1 MERRSQFGWKRNT
14 LRFDVI
20 LSHHQHSFISL
31 IAASFLLAAVDDAAA
46 QADETQALEEVQ
58 SELRAL
64 ESRLESQREE
74 RDASSRALRAAELE
88 TANAAGALRDIR
100 AQLAEQRSR
109 QQTLTGEMRQANA
122 RLDGERDALTQ
133 QIRMSYIAGRQEG
146 VKLLLNQ
153 DTPARLG
160 RMVVYYDYLNR
171 ARSTRLDA
179 VQTEIATLQNLEAE
193 SVQLGENLASL
204 EASQAATVTRLESS
218 RDQRRSVLTGL
229 EEDIDSSG
237 TAIARL
243 REEAQRLG
251 DLISEIRNARISLPT
266 DADVGFAS
274 VAGELDWPVAG
285 SLLNDFGQQRAG
297 GELRWNGVVIG
308 APAGTSVRAVYHGRV
323 AYADWLPGLGL
334 LIIVEHGGGYMSLY
348 GHNEAILKASGDW
361 VKPGETIAHVGDSGG
376 QSETAVYF
384 EIRRDG
390 EPIDP
395 RPWMARDVN

>member
-1 MERRSQFGWKRNT
+1 
-14 LRFDVI
+14 VI
-20 LSHHQHSFISL
+20 FSRHQHSFTSL
-31 IAASFLLAAVDDAAA
+31 LAALILLAAVDDAAA
-46 QADETQALEEVQ
+46 QADETQALQEVQ

-64 ESRLESQREE
+64 ERRLESQREE
-74 RDASSRALRAAELE
+74 REASSRVLRTAELE
-88 TANAAGALRDIR
+88 AASAAGDLRDIR
-100 AQLAEQRSR
+100 AQLAEQRAR
-109 QQTLTGEMRQANA
+109 QDALAEEMRQANE

-171 ARSTRLDA
+171 ARSARLGL
-179 VQTEIATLQNLEAE
+179 VQTEIENLQNLEAE
-193 SVQLGENLASL
+193 SVRLGENLASL

-218 RDQRRSVLTGL
+218 RDERRSVLARL

-251 DLISEIRNARISLPT
+251 DLISEIRNARIALPP
-266 DADVGFAS
+266 DAEGGFAS
-274 VAGELDWPVAG
+274 VAGELEWPVSG
-285 SLLNDFGQQRAG
+285 SLVNDFGQSRAG

-361 VKPGETIAHVGDSGG
+361 VEPGEIIAHVGDSGG
-376 QSETAVYF
+376 QSETAIYF

-395 RPWMARDVN
+395 RPWMARSVDQAR